1 MARTRIDH
9 ALPHIVAHPGLAHI
23 WTASSLPASSP
34 AASAAATSVKAV
46 QAHGWQ
52 VAIILPRATNPPRI
66 AQAEVAD
73 ALGLREPAERNL
85 DALADQLLDLPESWP
100 GCRALALIVT
110 IDELD
115 NAGLLRVLSDRS
127 ERLLRLDGFQLETI
141 LLTNGTTA

>member
-1 MARTRIDH
+1 MAGTRIDH
-9 ALPHIVAHPGLAHI
+9 ALPQIIAHPDLAHI
-23 WTASSLPASSP
+23 WVASSLAVSST
-34 AASAAATSVKAV
+34 AASAAARSVKAV

-52 VAIILPRATNPPRI
+52 VAIALPRPEGGSRA

-110 IDELD
+110 IDKLD
-115 NAGLLRVLSDRS
+115 NPGLLRVLSDRS
-127 ERLLRLDGFQLETI
+127 ERLLRLDGFQLETV